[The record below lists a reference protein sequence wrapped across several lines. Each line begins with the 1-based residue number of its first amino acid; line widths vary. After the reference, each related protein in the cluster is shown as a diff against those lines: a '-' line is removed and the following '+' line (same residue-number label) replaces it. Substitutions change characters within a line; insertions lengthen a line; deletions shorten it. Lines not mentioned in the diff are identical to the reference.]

1 MASIENSIKALEH
14 ISNSVWDTYPDTN
27 EDMWG
32 NSAIKLVAERSSKI
46 LANVL
51 GAVNSGDSIDPQLL
65 ADNIEE
71 ALGMYFPND

>member
-1 MASIENSIKALEH
+1 MSSIENTIEALEH
-14 ISNSVWDTYPDTN
+14 ISSSVRDTYSDTD

-32 NSAIKLVAERSSKI
+32 SSAIKLVAERSSHI

-51 GAVNSGDSIDPQLL
+51 EAVNSGDSIDPQLL